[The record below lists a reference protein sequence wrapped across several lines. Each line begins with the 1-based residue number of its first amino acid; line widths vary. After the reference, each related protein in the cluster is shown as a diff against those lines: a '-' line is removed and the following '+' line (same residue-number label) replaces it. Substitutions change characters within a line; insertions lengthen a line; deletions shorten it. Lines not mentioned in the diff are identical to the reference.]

1 MDIYTLKTNKNDNE
15 KTWMDTWAM
24 NIPLRGS
31 LLYFMTNMIASP
43 VAAMLMIT
51 TGKMTSEEE
60 KDALTR

>member
-1 MDIYTLKTNKNDNE
+1 
-15 KTWMDTWAM
+15 M

-31 LLYFMTNMIASP
+31 LLYFMTNKIASP

-60 KDALTR
+60 KDVLTR